1 MRRNIIPSLLLY
13 SLIFIGLAGFRSQL
27 LVLAIPLALYLL
39 LGLFFAPGKVQ
50 VEIERTLS
58 AERVAP
64 DALVTV
70 TIQIINNGSRLE
82 EFLLEDRIS
91 PAIKVEEGETNYLG
105 TLSPG
110 ESTSWEYTISG
121 SRGSYT
127 FSDVEM
133 RVSDHLGLVYRQATL
148 SAPSQLFILPRF
160 KRLRNVMI
168 RPRRTRV
175 YSGSIPARVGG
186 SGIDF
191 FGVREYQSGDSPRWI
206 NWRASA
212 RHQEMLFSNQ
222 FEQERVADVGI
233 ILDGREISNI
243 SNNGHS
249 LFEHTVSA
257 AAALSDSF
265 LSAGNRVG
273 ILFYGRVLRWSY
285 PGYGNIQRERLLQ
298 ALSLAKT
305 GDSQVF
311 SDLAH
316 IPTKLF
322 PPHSQLV
329 LVTPLVKDDLKM
341 LVRLRSRGY
350 QIMVISPDPVSY
362 ELRNLDDN
370 SDLRLA
376 ARIIRMERNMLLM
389 RLQHSGIQTVD
400 WDVSLPLDRVLESR
414 LGRPPAWHNATGR

>member
-13 SLIFIGLAGFRSQL
+13 GLIFMGLAGFRSQL
-27 LVLAIPLALYLL
+27 LVLAIPLTLYLL
-39 LGLFFAPGKVQ
+39 LGLIFAPGKLQ

-64 DALVTV
+64 GTLVTV
-70 TIQIINNGSRLE
+70 TLKIKNNGSRLE

-91 PAIKVEEGETNYLG
+91 PALNVEEGETNHIG
-105 TLSPG
+105 TLAPG

-148 SAPSQLFILPRF
+148 SAPGQLFVLPRF

-168 RPRRTRV
+168 RPRRTRP

-186 SGIDF
+186 AGIDF
-191 FGVREYQSGDSPRWI
+191 FGVREYQTGDSPRWI

-212 RHQEMLFSNQ
+212 RHQEMLFSNE

-243 SNNGHS
+243 TSDGHS

-257 AAALSDSF
+257 TAALADSF

-273 ILFYGRVLRWSY
+273 ILFYGRIMHWSY

-298 ALSLAKT
+298 ALSRVET

-322 PPHSQLV
+322 PAHSQLV

-362 ELRNLDDN
+362 ELRNLADN
-370 SDLRLA
+370 SDIRMA
-376 ARIIRMERNMLLM
+376 ARIIRMERTMLLM
-389 RLQHSGIQTVD
+389 RLQRSGIQIVD
-400 WDVSLPLDRVLESR
+400 WDVSLPLDRVIESR
-414 LGRPPAWHNATGR
+414 LGRPPAWHNATGK

>member
-1 MRRNIIPSLLLY
+1 MRRNLIPALLLY
-13 SLIFIGLAGFRSQL
+13 SLIFVGLAGFRSHL
-27 LVLAIPLALYLL
+27 LALALPLALYLL
-39 LGLFFAPGKVQ
+39 LGLIFAPGEIE

-64 DALVTV
+64 GAPVTV
-70 TIQIINNGSRLE
+70 TLKVTNVGALLE
-82 EFLLEDRIS
+82 EFLVEDRIS
-91 PAIKVEEGETNYLG
+91 PALSLEEGNPRHLC
-105 TLSPG
+105 TLAPG
-110 ESTSWEYTISG
+110 ESISWEYTVSG
-121 SRGSYT
+121 SRGAYT
-127 FSDVEM
+127 FSDVGM
-133 RVSDHLGLVYRQATL
+133 SVSDHLGLVYRKAVL
-148 SAPSQLFILPRF
+148 EVPGQLFVLPQIT
-160 KRLRNVMI
+160 RLRNITI

-175 YSGSIPARVGG
+175 YSGTIPARVGG
-186 SGIDF
+186 PGVDF
-191 FGVREYQSGDSPRWI
+191 FGVREYQVGDSTRWI

-212 RHQEMLFSNQ
+212 RHQQMLFSNE

-243 SNNGHS
+243 TRDGHS

-257 AAALSDSF
+257 AAALADFF

-285 PGYGNIQRERLLQ
+285 PGYGNIQRERLMQ
-298 ALSLAKT
+298 ALSRAET

-316 IPTKLF
+316 IPTRLF
-322 PPHSQLV
+322 PPHSQLA

-350 QIMVISPDPVSY
+350 QVMVISPDPVSY
-362 ELRNLDDN
+362 ELRDLPDN
-370 SDLRLA
+370 PHVRLA
-376 ARIIRMERNMLLM
+376 ARILRMERKMLLQ

-400 WDVSLPLDRVLESR
+400 WDVALPLDRVLKSR